1 VTLSVNDTTTQ
12 IRYTLD
18 GTEPVETSALYQ
30 QPFTVDKS
38 ASIKARGFSNEKNN
52 SYTVWA
58 KAEKL
63 ELIPAVKPAKEPQP
77 GIAFEYFQDY
87 CISTEDIQKY
97 SPVSAGVMPGFS
109 LAAIPD
115 DREFAYRFKGYLK
128 IPQTGIYTLTLKAND
143 GSILYLDG
151 KRLLDYDTE
160 RGSLEKN
167 ASRMLEKGFH
177 PIEVNYFQMGGK
189 KSLNLNWKKPGMT
202 DKEDIPANVLWH

>member
-1 VTLSVNDTTTQ
+1 
-12 IRYTLD
+12 
-18 GTEPVETSALYQ
+18 
-30 QPFTVDKS
+30 
-38 ASIKARGFSNEKNN
+38 
-52 SYTVWA
+52 
-58 KAEKL
+58 
-63 ELIPAVKPAKEPQP
+63 
-77 GIAFEYFQDY
+77 
-87 CISTEDIQKY
+87 
-97 SPVSAGVMPGFS
+97 MPGFS